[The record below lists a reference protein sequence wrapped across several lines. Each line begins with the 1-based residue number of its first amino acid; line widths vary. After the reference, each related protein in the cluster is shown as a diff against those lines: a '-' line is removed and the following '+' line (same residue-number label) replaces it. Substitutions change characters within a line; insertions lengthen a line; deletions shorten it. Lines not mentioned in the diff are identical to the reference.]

1 MSLLL
6 IQNLN
11 LMRIKIFVVSSLVLF
26 ILLACK
32 KNKSDSP
39 EEEEIVQDNTP
50 YVLDKGSFPLPP
62 IAGDNKL
69 TAQGV
74 LLGRMLFY
82 EKLLSRNNSISCS
95 SCHMQEFA
103 FTDTA
108 RFSLG
113 VLGLKGK
120 RQAMPVFNTAWHTND
135 FFWDGRAHLL
145 RDQSLK
151 PIQDTLEMFE
161 SLTAVVAKLN
171 TRSTYT
177 AQFART
183 FGSGEIT
190 PGRISLAL
198 EQFMNSIVSNGS
210 RYDQFLA
217 GTTTLTTSEENGRK
231 LFFQEYNK
239 FFPNQS
245 GAECAHCHGG
255 FNFTNNDYM
264 NNGLDSDASVTD
276 IGREKVSGNSADRA
290 KFKVPSLRN
299 VELTA
304 PYMHDGRFRTL
315 EEVVDHYNSGL
326 KSSSHIDPA
335 LENTRSTGLMLNSQQ
350 KADLVNFLKTL
361 TDRGLTGNK
370 NYATP
375 F

>member
-1 MSLLL
+1 
-6 IQNLN
+6 
-11 LMRIKIFVVSSLVLF
+11 MRANILTLSALALVM
-26 ILLACK
+26 LLACK
-32 KNKSDSP
+32 KNKSGTP
-39 EEEEIVQDNTP
+39 EEEEVIEQDNTP
-50 YVLDKGSFPLPP
+50 YILDRGTFPSPP
-62 IAGDNKL
+62 PTDNKL
-69 TAQGV
+69 TQQGV
-74 LLGRMLFY
+74 QLGRMLFY
-82 EKLLSRNNSISCS
+82 EKLLSRDNSISCA
-95 SCHMQEFA
+95 SCHIQEFA

-120 RQAMPVFNTAWHTND
+120 RQAMSAFNLAWHTNE

-161 SLTAVVAKLN
+161 SLPAVVAKLN
-171 TRSTYT
+171 TRATYT

-183 FGSGEIT
+183 FGPGEIT
-190 PGRISLAL
+190 PRNISLAL

-210 RYDQFLA
+210 KYDQFLA
-217 GTTTLTTSEENGRK
+217 GTTTLTASEENGRK
-231 LFFQEYNK
+231 LFFMEYNK
-239 FFPNQS
+239 FFPAQS

-264 NNGLDSDASVTD
+264 NNGLDNDASVTD
-276 IGREKVSGNSADRA
+276 IGREKVTGNNADRA
-290 KFKVPSLRN
+290 KFKVASLRN
-299 VELTA
+299 IELTA
-304 PYMHDGRFRTL
+304 PYMHDGRFKTL

-326 KSSSHIDPA
+326 KGSSHIDPA
-335 LENTRSTGLMLNSQQ
+335 LENTRAAGLMLSAQQ
-350 KADLVNFLKTL
+350 KADLINFLKTL
-361 TDRGLTGNK
+361 TDHKLTTNK